1 MNAENVGMLVDS
13 RVDRP
18 RGVGGGVCERK
29 RERERGS
36 VCACV
41 CVCGCVSVCVYASGY
56 RA

>member
-1 MNAENVGMLVDS
+1 VNAENVGMLVDS

-41 CVCGCVSVCVYASGY
+41 CVCGCVSVCVYVCVGV
-56 RA
+56 